1 MPTNIIN
8 LTNFIT
14 NTITNIVLETN
25 IITNTNFITETNS
38 ITSWSDPT
46 LWFTG
51 VGAGLTVLSAF
62 LMWCSVQEMKKQ
74 NKESN
79 YNSKLAIL
87 YALDQEFTPIWK
99 HYNKD
104 WMICDYHP
112 NIEYEKFSNSIE
124 VETDDSVLTNI
135 LLKLAFF
142 YEITVKSDTRLQ
154 DIFLHT
160 FGYKFNT
167 LIFYDKYYKPSHEL
181 IQKMINENHTYKKNT
196 NINKK

>member
-1 MPTNIIN
+1 MDKIKKYIKALTLDGAEMANRTVFEDLLKEINVTLDVDCVIVQDIRSQNNSSDQVDFIISHGSN
-8 LTNFIT
+8 EIAF
-14 NTITNIVLETN
+14 VETKRLLDSN
-25 IITNTNFITETNS
+25 H
-38 ITSWSDPT
+38 
-46 LWFTG
+46 
-51 VGAGLTVLSAF
+51 
-62 LMWCSVQEMKKQ
+62 KKVTD
-74 NKESN
+74 
-79 YNSKLAIL
+79 IL

-135 LLKLAFF
+135 LLELAFF
-142 YEITVKSDTRLQ
+142 YEIIVKSDTRLQ

-196 NINKK
+196 NINKQ